1 MARLLDIIDL
11 TTQFVS
17 SGKVVTAVDRVS
29 LHVDR
34 GEILCVVGE
43 SGCGKSAMA
52 LSVMGLVQ
60 AGGGR
65 CAGGRILF
73 EGEDLLA
80 KGEREMRA
88 LRGRAIAMIY
98 QEPVTALDPVFP
110 VGSQLVEAIRAHGR
124 STRRQAAARAEHLLD
139 QVGIPDPARRLGD
152 YPHQLSGGMCQRVM
166 IAMAL
171 CCEPRLLI
179 ADEPT
184 TALDVTI
191 QAQIL
196 DLVRRLQRELGMAIL
211 FITHD
216 LGVVAELAD
225 RVAVMYAGQVVEQAA
240 TRELFARPRH
250 PYTRGLMECLPR
262 PGNLGR
268 LPAIEGIVPH
278 PGQMPAGCRFHPRCP
293 LAMEQCR
300 REAPALGGGAHPAAC
315 FLAPADGG
323 EE

>member
-1 MARLLDIIDL
+1 LLDIIDL

-110 VGSQLVEAIRAHGR
+110 AGSQLVEAIRAHDR
-124 STRRQAAARAEHLLD
+124 SSRRQAAVKAEHLLD
-139 QVGIPDPARRLGD
+139 LVGIPDPARRMGD

-171 CCEPRLLI
+171 SCEPRLLI

-262 PGNLGR
+262 PGNPGR

-293 LAMEQCR
+293 LAMERCR
-300 REAPALGGGAHPAAC
+300 REAPALGSGAHPAAC
-315 FLAPADGG
+315 FLAPADGPEG
-323 EE
+323 